1 MKGLGKYL
9 LGLVYPDLCEVCGRS
24 LVSGEEVLCLH
35 CLDSLPR
42 TGAHGHEFNL
52 LHKRLASTT
61 PVEKAAGYFHY
72 YRESP
77 YVDIIHRA
85 KYGGRPELIEK
96 MARRYARELADAGFF
111 DGIDAIAPVPLHRLK
126 QWRRG
131 YNQSRYIAAG
141 ICSIVPLPVV
151 DNLVASRGHA
161 SQTSSGVFARWLNAG
176 NVYDVRRP
184 RELDGLH
191 LLVVDDVI
199 TTGATLLACCNAIK
213 SAAPSCRVSVLTLA
227 VAHMS

>member
-35 CLDSLPR
+35 CLDALPR
-42 TGAHGHEFNL
+42 TGVHESDFNM

-61 PVEKAAGYFHY
+61 PIERAAGYFHY

-77 YVDIIHRA
+77 YVEIIHRA
-85 KYGGRPELIEK
+85 KYGGRPELVEK
-96 MARRYARELADAGFF
+96 MARRYARELAAAGFF
-111 DGIDAIAPVPLHRLK
+111 DGIDVIAPVPLHKLK
-126 QWRRG
+126 LWRRG
-131 YNQSRYIAAG
+131 YNQSRYIADG
-141 ICSIVPLPVV
+141 IRSVVSIPVV
-151 DNLVASRGHA
+151 DNLVAARGHA

-184 RELDGLH
+184 HELDGRH
-191 LLVVDDVI
+191 VLVVDDVV
-199 TTGATLLACCNAIK
+199 TTGATLLACCNALK
-213 SAAPSCRVSVLTLA
+213 SAAPSCRVSVLALG

>member
-1 MKGLGKYL
+1 MVWFFL
-9 LGLVYPDLCEVCGRS
+9 S
-24 LVSGEEVLCLH
+24 
-35 CLDSLPR
+35 
-42 TGAHGHEFNL
+42 
-52 LHKRLASTT
+52 
-61 PVEKAAGYFHY
+61 

-96 MARRYARELADAGFF
+96 MARRYARELADTGFF

-151 DNLVASRGHA
+151 DNLEASRGHA

-199 TTGATLLACCNAIK
+199 TTGATLLACCNPK
-213 SAAPSCRVSVLTLA
+213 R
-227 VAHMS
+227 